1 MRVVLLMVRV
11 SLSACMSKYK
21 QYQVTDIYI
30 SYSQT
35 LSRPVND
42 EILTDLL
49 ENSIFAWRCR
59 SKFDIKLINK
69 VKKKIKDNVLIE
81 KGYQHNGCHTNV
93 QGKRLFSVL
102 SKTDNK

>member
-1 MRVVLLMVRV
+1 MRVVLLMDRV
-11 SLSACMSKYK
+11 SLSVRMSKYN

-49 ENSIFAWRCR
+49 ENSIFA
-59 SKFDIKLINK
+59 
-69 VKKKIKDNVLIE
+69 
-81 KGYQHNGCHTNV
+81 
-93 QGKRLFSVL
+93 
-102 SKTDNK
+102 

>member
-1 MRVVLLMVRV
+1 MRVILLMDRV
-11 SLSACMSKYK
+11 SLSVRMSKYK
-21 QYQVTDIYI
+21 QYHVMDIYI

-69 VKKKIKDNVLIE
+69 AKKKIKDNVLIE
-81 KGYQHNGCHTNV
+81 KGYQHNGYHTNV